1 MKIFV
6 WILLFLLVINVIAA
20 LITVFRKPRSIS
32 SVLAWMMTL
41 IFLPG
46 IGFIIYLF
54 CGRGIDGQEVF
65 KLSDDEKQMVQRIKE
80 KVDVDNK
87 KAGRDK
93 RYDLLYDA
101 KVLNRYFRNMDASP
115 LAKRNSLQG
124 SVAKF

>member
-65 KLSDDEKQMVQRIKE
+65 KLSDDENKWFNELKKKWTLITKKQGAINVMI
-80 KVDVDNK
+80 
-87 KAGRDK
+87 
-93 RYDLLYDA
+93 
-101 KVLNRYFRNMDASP
+101 YFMMR
-115 LAKRNSLQG
+115 
-124 SVAKF
+124 KF

>member
-93 RYDLLYDA
+93 RYD
-101 KVLNRYFRNMDASP
+101 
-115 LAKRNSLQG
+115 
-124 SVAKF
+124 

>member
-54 CGRGIDGQEVF
+54 
-65 KLSDDEKQMVQRIKE
+65 
-80 KVDVDNK
+80 
-87 KAGRDK
+87 
-93 RYDLLYDA
+93 
-101 KVLNRYFRNMDASP
+101 
-115 LAKRNSLQG
+115 
-124 SVAKF
+124 

>member
-54 CGRGIDGQEVF
+54 CGRGIDGQEVLNCLMM
-65 KLSDDEKQMVQRIKE
+65 K
-80 KVDVDNK
+80 NK
-87 KAGRDK
+87 WFNELKKKWTLITKSRAR
-93 RYDLLYDA
+93 
-101 KVLNRYFRNMDASP
+101 
-115 LAKRNSLQG
+115 
-124 SVAKF
+124 

>member
-65 KLSDDEKQMVQRIKE
+65 KLSDDEKQMVMQAVSLIGP
-80 KVDVDNK
+80 KVEEI
-87 KAGRDK
+87 
-93 RYDLLYDA
+93 
-101 KVLNRYFRNMDASP
+101 
-115 LAKRNSLQG
+115 
-124 SVAKF
+124 VALMTEQVTNNVN